1 MFETAMAQLRL
12 AVSLVLGVPFDLKGL
27 DRLVD
32 ALRETRREFGPLP
45 SVDPELLGG
54 PSLDE
59 EDRRT
64 IQLRRFR
71 QQARRAARETTY
83 YAALFGRL
91 GLDPARLSHDD
102 IARLPLT
109 PKAAIRDDPDGF
121 VRASAQV
128 ALRTTTT
135 GTTGRP
141 TSVAF
146 SAYEL
151 QVSMALGAIQ
161 LLTDGRIG
169 HEDIVQLNTSSR
181 ASLGNVCFA
190 GACAR
195 VGGLVS
201 PVGLVDPELALGL
214 LAEPRRLA
222 GKKPKVSVLLTYPS
236 YLGQLTESGL
246 GRGYRPSDFG
256 LERIAVGGEIVT
268 AGLKARC
275 QRLFGPVQFD
285 EGYGMT
291 EIWGMGGRRCPEG
304 HLHFEPIRGLLEVLD
319 PDTGLAS
326 RPGEVGTIVA
336 TPFPPFQDATVVL
349 RYDTEDLVH
358 TLSGSAACGLASLP
372 ATTDLLGKRR
382 LAVRH
387 DGGWVLPRDVLE
399 ALEALDDVPL
409 PVRCGVVA
417 ALGGGVVEAGVRRAT
432 PAAHPAIEQALEARG
447 VPLRGLRLV
456 GDPSQLTH
464 PLPLRGDLRESS
476 FGPLP
481 ATDTPRVAGV
491 PDQAMSA
498 AVVDGISP

>member
-1 MFETAMAQLRL
+1 MFETAIAQLRL
-12 AVSLVLGVPFDLKGL
+12 AASLVFGISFDLKGL
-27 DRLVD
+27 DHLVD
-32 ALRETRREFGPLP
+32 ALRETRREFGPLCA
-45 SVDPELLGG
+45 VDPELVGG
-54 PSLDE
+54 PSLTE
-59 EDRRT
+59 GDRRA

-91 GLDPARLSHDD
+91 GLDPARLTHDD
-102 IARLPLT
+102 IAHLPLT

-121 VRASAQV
+121 VRTPARV

-151 QVSMALGAIQ
+151 QVSMALGAVQ
-161 LLTDGRIG
+161 LLTDGRITD
-169 HEDIVQLNTSSR
+169 EDTVQINTSSR
-181 ASLGNVCFA
+181 ATLGNLCFA

-195 VGGLVS
+195 VGALVS
-201 PVGLVDPELALGL
+201 PVGLVDPEVALRL
-214 LAEPRRLA
+214 LTEPRRHT
-222 GKKPKVSVLLTYPS
+222 GKKPKVSILLTYPS

-246 GRGYRPSDFG
+246 DRGYRPSDFG

-268 AGLKARC
+268 PGLKARC

-319 PDTGLAS
+319 PDIGLPP

-349 RYDTEDLVH
+349 RYDTEDLVR
-358 TLSGSAACGLASLP
+358 TLSGPLECGLSSIP

-387 DGGWVLPRDVLE
+387 DDGWVVPRDVLE

-409 PVRCGVVA
+409 PARCGTRA
-417 ALGGGVVEAGVRRAT
+417 TPGGVVIETVVRRAT
-432 PAAHPAIEQALEARG
+432 PAAHRAIEQALEARG
-447 VPLRGLRLV
+447 IPLRGLRLV
-456 GDPSQLTH
+456 EAPGDLAH
-464 PLPLRGDLRESS
+464 PLPLRGDLRELA
-476 FGPLP
+476 FGPQP
-481 ATDTPRVAGV
+481 ATDTPRVVDV
-491 PDQAMSA
+491 PGQLVRGT
-498 AVVDGISP
+498 VVDGASP